1 MRFLFSLVLLMSIGS
16 LSAQNLTGIWRG
28 KRSQVAGGCFPEY
41 NIELHITYGNNNNI
55 LGNAYSY
62 VDKKQYTKINFSG
75 RYNPLNKR
83 MVLIESAV
91 LEYTVP
97 ASCIPCIKT
106 YDLNFIL
113 NGTDEQLTG
122 EWKGHVMGGVESCPP
137 GKITLNRVTD
147 PTFPVDIVQND
158 TLLALQKKLQ
168 LQPRE
173 KEVVQTITVDT
184 TVIKVELYD
193 NAEIDDD
200 TVTVLLN
207 NSLLLYQQRLS
218 YKPLTVYVNVYPNA
232 DYELMMYADNL
243 GRIPPNTALMV
254 VTVGKKKY
262 EVRLTSSEQKSAVV
276 KFRYQ
281 KPGG

>member
-1 MRFLFSLVLLMSIGS
+1 MRLLFTTVLLICFSS
-16 LSAQNLTGIWRG
+16 LSAQNLTGVWRG
-28 KRSQVAGGCFPEY
+28 KRSQVSGGCFPEY
-41 NIELHITYGNNNNI
+41 SLELHITYGNNNNI
-55 LGNAYSY
+55 LGNAYSFINE
-62 VDKKQYTKINFSG
+62 KQYTKINFSG

-91 LEYTVP
+91 LEYTIPGNCV
-97 ASCIPCIKT
+97 PCIKT
-106 YDLNFIL
+106 YDLNFML
-113 NGTDEQLTG
+113 NGDEEQLTG
-122 EWKGHVMGGVESCPP
+122 EWKGHVMNGTDPCPP
-137 GKITLNRVTD
+137 GKITLTRQTT

-173 KEVVQTITVDT
+173 KEIAQTITVDT
-184 TVIKVELYD
+184 SVIRIELYD

-207 NSLLLYQQRLS
+207 NSLLLYKQRLS
-218 YKPLTVYVNVYPNA
+218 NKPLTVNINVYPNA
-232 DYELMMYADNL
+232 EYELMMYADNL

-262 EVRLTSSEQKSAVV
+262 EVRLSSSEQKSAVV
-276 KFRYQ
+276 RFKYL
-281 KPGG
+281 K

>member
-1 MRFLFSLVLLMSIGS
+1 MRFLLTTVLLVCIGS
-16 LSAQNLTGIWRG
+16 LAAQNLTGIWRG
-28 KRSQVAGGCFPEY
+28 KRSQVSGGCFPEY

-62 VDKKQYTKINFSG
+62 IDNKQYTKINFSG

-97 ASCIPCIKT
+97 ANCLPCIKT

-113 NGTDEQLTG
+113 NGTEESLSG
-122 EWKGHVMGGVESCPP
+122 EWKGHFMNSTDVCPP
-137 GKITLNRVTD
+137 GKITLTRQTT

-173 KEVVQTITVDT
+173 KEVVQSIAVDT
-184 TVIKVELYD
+184 PVIKIELYD

-207 NSLLLYQQRLS
+207 NTLLLYKQRLS
-218 YKPLTVYVNVYPNA
+218 YKPLTVNINVYPNA

-243 GRIPPNTALMV
+243 GRIPPNTALMI

-262 EVRLTSSEQKSAVV
+262 EVRLSSSEQKSAVV
-276 KFRYQ
+276 RFRYQ
-281 KPGG
+281 K